1 MYIPTVAERVKVM
14 TQSQWMKGCPEGG
27 EQGFLFSLYSLLVE
41 GQCPCPSGCGYSI
54 PRAKNHFF
62 AIFVSNLSIVV
73 TGLTSSSYQ
82 STFEV
87 YIKCLRGIVRKTCKR
102 CSKVFCFACG
112 EPINGPRLLEST
124 KATDDRDLFHC
135 SNLQGVI
142 LGVGLAMLE
151 QLYHDQLQNLLCPE
165 NKARTSKRR
174 KTDPV
179 ISSPMILD
187 PDDDDDNYLSPAIQG
202 KKSKL
207 GVGYAGDQKEDVS
220 GHSRTC

>member
-1 MYIPTVAERVKVM
+1 M